1 MSKRGFDSLNCPKPW
16 RHKWIIH
23 QNRLWVSYTYRVLSQ
38 YFFKLIEYRFI
49 RIVHEAPFHYRQ
61 FLSCLTLIL
70 YNLIPNFL
78 TFFKFGRFHSI
89 LILTY
94 GYISDSTSMFYFYIL
109 SYILRLK
116 IKSKIGQFHTLSELF
131 EKNYLQT
138 FTFVV

>member
-1 MSKRGFDSLNCPKPW
+1 MSRRGFDSLNCPKPW

-23 QNRLWVSYTYRVLSQ
+23 QNRLWVSYTYRLPHHQ
-38 YFFKLIEYRFI
+38 LFCGYRFI

-70 YNLIPNFL
+70 YNLISNFL
-78 TFFKFGRFHSI
+78 IIFKFGRFHSI